1 MNIKILLA
9 NLRAVAGGW
18 LVRAAICGCY
28 LIAVIYF
35 LLVAL
40 MAWRGDVWAYIIYAE
55 NPYAHLAG
63 GLMFLLFAHILR
75 VGHLF
80 NGRDWKLLIAKCV
93 MLCFSIA
100 MALVIG
106 ELGLR
111 YILIKQQES
120 SSLERLREM
129 KAKGKKVPI
138 KSDHPMAA
146 IIEFSENQKLVY
158 ELQPHL
164 NMEFGHKTLRTNSRG
179 MRSDNEY
186 SEDKPEN
193 TMRIVG
199 IGDSG
204 MFGWGVEQGED
215 YMTVLGQ
222 NLNNRND
229 GIRYEVLNM
238 GVPGYN
244 TSLEVEAFIYK
255 GLVFDPDI
263 VVVGWCEND
272 HQLPF
277 FMLEAENFHRTDM
290 SFLHMYL
297 FRRKDIADVVAGR
310 KIRSLRDYDRE
321 KVVDE
326 IKDNAGMDG
335 VRRALARLQEMSR
348 EHSFRLIVLGPL
360 KSNIREILNE
370 LGIEY
375 FNTVEKIN
383 AAEYP
388 KEYAVHFMHPRPGG
402 HAVIAEKFAEDL
414 DRRGWLNLR

>member
-383 AAEYP
+383 AADYP

>member
-1 MNIKILLA
+1 MIVKSLLEQM
-9 NLRAVAGGW
+9 RAVAGGW
-18 LVRAAICGCY
+18 LVRLSMYGCCVIAA
-28 LIAVIYF
+28 IYF

-40 MAWRGDVWAYIIYAE
+40 MAWKGDVWAYIIYAE
-55 NPYAHLAG
+55 NPYAHLVG
-63 GLMFLLFAHILR
+63 GLLFLLLAHILR
-75 VGHLF
+75 VGHLY
-80 NGRDWKLLIAKCV
+80 NGRDWKLLIAKCI

-100 MALVIG
+100 TALVMG

-120 SSLERLREM
+120 SSIERLREM
-129 KAKGKKVPI
+129 KAKGKKIPI

-179 MRSDNEY
+179 MRSDKEY
-186 SEDKPEN
+186 SEEKPEG
-193 TMRIVG
+193 TLRIIG
-199 IGDSG
+199 MGDSG

-215 YMTVLGQ
+215 YMSVLDD

-238 GVPGYN
+238 SVPGYN

-255 GLVFDPDI
+255 GLAFNPDI

-277 FMLEAENFHRTDM
+277 FMLEAENFHRTDI
-290 SFLHMYL
+290 SFLNMYL

-310 KIRSLRDYDRE
+310 KISSLRDYDRE
-321 KVVDE
+321 KVVDD
-326 IKDNAGMDG
+326 IKDNTGMDG
-335 VRRALARLQEMSR
+335 VRRALTRLQEISR
-348 EHSFRLIVLGPL
+348 EKSFRLIVLGPL
-360 KSNIREILNE
+360 KTNIKDILNE

-375 FNTVEKIN
+375 FNTFEKIN
-383 AAEYP
+383 ASDYP

-402 HAVIAEKFAEDL
+402 HAVIAGKFAEDL
-414 DRRGWLNLR
+414 ERRGWLKLR